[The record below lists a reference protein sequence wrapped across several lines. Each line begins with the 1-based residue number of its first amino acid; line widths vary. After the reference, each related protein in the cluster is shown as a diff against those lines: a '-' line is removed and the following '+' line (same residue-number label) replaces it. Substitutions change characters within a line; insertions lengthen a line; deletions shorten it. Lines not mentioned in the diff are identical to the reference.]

1 MRTLNIQNI
10 NSKDIINFYIDE
22 QSIISKLD
30 YLVHKAFKIPVY
42 LVDEELMDFFYPP
55 YKRKLLD
62 EKAAKELLTHLNQND
77 DEKRDFEKD
86 TQKIKEMMNRFYETS
101 QERTSE
107 KEPLIVA
114 VGLYIHDS
122 TNKLGPN
129 FKDYQKLLSKINYP
143 CILICPERVLSWAQ
157 GLYISPKT
165 LFELVYYHE
174 LAHAYIHCD
183 FRDYQKP
190 WYRIIEEAY
199 CNAVSFE
206 RFKVEK
212 DISEIEIAISKQPV
226 EYRGYTFFTG
236 NNISFWN
243 LDIEAQMILKDME
256 RILGNSSSFWNL
268 DNEEFF
274 YLLQRFRRIWYYPP
288 YFFERFTTKFFKRVW
303 NMRTFKEDRFVWLAL
318 SILDEILG

>member
-1 MRTLNIQNI
+1 MRALNIQNI
-10 NSKDIINFYIDE
+10 NSKDIVNFYIDE

-42 LVDEELMDFFYPP
+42 LVDEDLMDFFYPP
-55 YKRKLLD
+55 YKRKVLD
-62 EKAAKELLTHLNQND
+62 KEAAKELLTHLNQND
-77 DEKRDFEKD
+77 DERRDFEKD

-122 TNKLGPN
+122 NHNLNPN
-129 FKDYQKLLSKINYP
+129 FKEFQKLLSKINYP

-157 GLYISPKT
+157 ELYISPKT
-165 LFELVYYHE
+165 LFELVYFHE

-199 CNAVSFE
+199 CNAVSFV
-206 RFKVEK
+206 RFKIEK
-212 DISEIEIAISKQPV
+212 EISDVRIAISEQPV
-226 EYRGYTFFTG
+226 EYRGYTFFV
-236 NNISFWN
+236 NNFSVSF
-243 LDIEAQMILKDME
+243 
-256 RILGNSSSFWNL
+256 SSSYLFDYFDIDEIHYIL
-268 DNEEFF
+268 HRF
-274 YLLQRFRRIWYYPP
+274 YLRRGIWYP
-288 YFFERFTTKFFKRVW
+288 YIGIIDLKSFRKTWKLKKI
-303 NMRTFKEDRFVWLAL
+303 KEDFFVWLAV
-318 SILDEILG
+318 SVLDEVLG